1 MGVMNTENLSLLAF
15 VPIVICMMAIPMF
28 DLDFTLK
35 MVILGI
41 IICNSLIISIFL
53 NSQESK
59 EERNRKNL
67 QLLVAMSISLMVFL
81 FQFFQTGY

>member
-1 MGVMNTENLSLLAF
+1 MGMMNTKNLSSLAL
-15 VPIVICMMAIPMF
+15 VPIVIYMMAIPMF
-28 DLDFTLK
+28 DLDFTLN
-35 MVILGI
+35 MVIFGI

-67 QLLVAMSISLMVFL
+67 QLLLAMSVSLMVFL
-81 FQFFQTGY
+81 FQFYI